1 MKTKLEQITTAAEL
15 ITYTLAFGVPTDPE
29 SICRMQDIFGHSS
42 YEELS
47 ELANSTKNGENRSHD
62 TQNAFYSLLFK
73 IWNWTDAVRFWNDYT
88 NPQKPELKEL
98 KEKND
103 VLAER
108 NKYLTD
114 RRDELNNQLNDGAKQ
129 ITELMEDGA
138 EMRGRIFQLEE
149 EVTRLKAKLYDM
161 ITAEAGA

>member
-1 MKTKLEQITTAAEL
+1 MDKVFEGIKTAEEL
-15 ITYTLAFGVPTDPE
+15 VDYTIIHGTPCDME

-108 NKYLTD
+108 NKHLTD

-161 ITAEAGA
+161 MTAEAGA

>member
-1 MKTKLEQITTAAEL
+1 MDKVFEGIKTAEEL
-15 ITYTLAFGVPTDPE
+15 VDYTIIHGTPCDME

-47 ELANSTKNGENRSHD
+47 ELANSTKNGEKRSLD

-88 NPQKPELKEL
+88 NPQKPEFKEL

-161 ITAEAGA
+161 MMAEAGA